1 MPRVV
6 FTQNLQRHVACPP
19 TEAAGKTVREV
30 LDRVFEEY
38 PRVRSYVLNE
48 QGELR
53 KHMAIFLNGAMIKDK
68 VGLSDAVQADTE
80 LFVMQALSGG

>member
-1 MPRVV
+1 M
-6 FTQNLQRHVACPP
+6 
-19 TEAAGKTVREV
+19 REV

-53 KHMAIFLNGAMIKDK
+53 KHMAIFLNGAMIQDK

-80 LFVMQALSGG
+80 LYVMQALSGG

>member
-1 MPRVV
+1 MPKVH
-6 FTQNLQRHVACPP
+6 FTDTLQRHVACPP
-19 TEAAGKTVREV
+19 TEAAGDTVREV

-53 KHMAIFLNGAMIKDK
+53 KHMAIFLNGTMIRDK
-68 VGLSDAVQADTE
+68 VGLSDPVEPTTE
-80 LFVMQALSGG
+80 LYVMQALSGG

>member
-1 MPRVV
+1 M
-6 FTQNLQRHVACPP
+6 
-19 TEAAGKTVREV
+19 REV

-53 KHMAIFLNGAMIKDK
+53 KHMAIFLNGAMIQDK
-68 VGLSDAVQADTE
+68 AGLSDAVEADTE
-80 LFVMQALSGG
+80 LYVMQALSGG

>member
-1 MPRVV
+1 MPKVH
-6 FTQNLQRHVACPP
+6 FTETLQRHVACPP
-19 TEAAGKTVREV
+19 TEAPGRTVREV

-38 PRVRSYVLNE
+38 PRVRSYVLTE

-53 KHMAIFLNGAMIKDK
+53 KHMAIFLDGAMIQDK

-80 LFVMQALSGG
+80 LYVMQALSGG

>member
-1 MPRVV
+1 MPKVH
-6 FTQNLQRHVACPP
+6 FTDTLQRHVACPP
-19 TEAAGKTVREV
+19 TEAAGDTVREV

-38 PRVRSYVLNE
+38 PRVRSYVLTE

-53 KHMAIFLNGAMIKDK
+53 KHMAIFLNGAMIRDK

-80 LFVMQALSGG
+80 LYVMQALSGG